1 MNNKEIQEKILK
13 EETAGLKK
21 DFDKTL
27 LIFDYSDAEEIIQ
40 KTIAEEKK
48 RHDEFV
54 KKLSDNIL
62 LDFDLS
68 KEEDLVIIGYNKCL
82 RDVLNKIVKT
92 KKEIYG
98 DEK

>member
-1 MNNKEIQEKILK
+1 MINEKIQKKILK
-13 EETAGLKK
+13 EMKK
-21 DFDKTL
+21 KYVGIENCDVEWAVEKAITL
-27 LIFDYSDAEEIIQ
+27 
-40 KTIAEEKK
+40 TIAEEKK

-54 KKLSDNIL
+54 EKLSDNIL

-92 KKEIYG
+92 NKEIYG
-98 DEK
+98 E